1 MLLSSTVISHRCYR
15 LHYQRKTVKGMMPAP
30 IPIPRSPRQHQQ
42 SVIGS
47 SEYIGPA
54 DIASP
59 TFPPTFH
66 HSNNHC
72 HLMHMVNGSVDVI
85 QQSTAIVQF
94 NVHNT
99 DTNVCSMDT
108 NVCNMDT
115 NGCNMDNNVSN
126 TVLNCNIASSSIITQ
141 QQQEQ
146 GEDTLDHSV
155 TGNSKPLHGTITTP
169 TGLVAVINLPNGT
182 TDTTDHIIS
191 SQKYPGY
198 FEHKI
203 NDTHL

>member
-1 MLLSSTVISHRCYR
+1 MCVCGNFHRCYR
-15 LHYQRKTVKGMMPAP
+15 LHYQRKTVKGMTPAP
-30 IPIPRSPRQHQQ
+30 IPIPRSPWQHQQ

-47 SEYIGPA
+47 SGYIGPA

-72 HLMHMVNGSVDVI
+72 HHMLNGSVDVI

-99 DTNVCSMDT
+99 DNNVCNNDT
-108 NVCNMDT
+108 NVR
-115 NGCNMDNNVSN
+115 N
-126 TVLNCNIASSSIITQ
+126 TLLTSSSIVTQ
-141 QQQEQ
+141 EQQQEQ
-146 GEDTLDHSV
+146 GDDNLDHSV
-155 TGNSKPLHGTITTP
+155 TGTSKPLHGTITTP

-182 TDTTDHIIS
+182 TDRADHMIS

-203 NDTHL
+203 NDTHV

>member
-1 MLLSSTVISHRCYR
+1 MT
-15 LHYQRKTVKGMMPAP
+15 PAP
-30 IPIPRSPRQHQQ
+30 IPIPRSPWQHQQ

-66 HSNNHC
+66 HNNNHC
-72 HLMHMVNGSVDVI
+72 HMVNGNIDVI

-99 DTNVCSMDT
+99 DN

-115 NGCNMDNNVSN
+115 DVRD
-126 TVLNCNIASSSIITQ
+126 TVLDCNITSSSIVTQ
-141 QQQEQ
+141 QQIQ
-146 GEDTLDHSV
+146 GDDNLDRSV

-182 TDTTDHIIS
+182 TDTADHMIS